1 MTVRVRPSGAAVEL
15 AVIDDGEGLDAAE
28 AQRLLDR
35 HAQGGAGTDRDKP
48 RLGLGLA
55 LVREVLT
62 AHGGSLAVAGRPG
75 EGATFTMILP
85 ATGAA

>member
-48 RLGLGLA
+48 RLGLA

-85 ATGAA
+85 ATGSA